1 MSINVTS
8 HSASSAPPI
17 HVIHIIPF
25 VIGQVIIF
33 IIPVIPSLFNTLSFW
48 LGTIS
53 TESKGIA
60 ALANQEL
67 DDIGFAIVSIDR
79 MPINVTG
86 HFNDIFLGQHASFGQ
101 VALRR
106 PRISESNYRDTI
118 RRFQRETKTWR
129 SLDHPRILPLL
140 GIFTRDEHIYFV
152 SPFAENGCLLEYIV
166 DHPRVNR
173 IPLLSGIAD
182 AIAYLHNNEIVH
194 GDIKAGN
201 VLINGHGYPLL
212 CDFGLAKMP
221 YCKTSTER
229 KGAGTV
235 RWQVRNSGTTSRDR
249 SPPTRDVPF
258 GHLHSEVAVI
268 KAVLTCDER
277 PFMTP
282 QASPSGISYEN
293 AWSVAKSC
301 WPTLPQDRISMTKA
315 LQRLQADPSLATES
329 SDTSP
334 EPDLEDPLITD
345 GA

>member
-1 MSINVTS
+1 MDSR
-8 HSASSAPPI
+8 
-17 HVIHIIPF
+17 
-25 VIGQVIIF
+25 
-33 IIPVIPSLFNTLSFW
+33 
-48 LGTIS
+48 
-53 TESKGIA
+53 GIA
-60 ALANQEL
+60 AVGNHEAFTLE
-67 DDIGFAIVSIDR
+67 DIGFAIISIDR

-86 HFNDIFLGQHASFGQ
+86 HFNDIFLGKHASFGQ

-106 PRISESNYRDTI
+106 PRVSESNYRDTM

-129 SLDHPRILPLL
+129 SLDHPYILPLL
-140 GIFTRDEHIYFV
+140 GIFKRDEHIYFV
-152 SPFAENGCLLEYIV
+152 SPFAENGCLLEYLA
-166 DHPRVNR
+166 DRPRVNR
-173 IPLLSGIAD
+173 ISLLSGIAD
-182 AIAYLHNNEIVH
+182 AIAYLHNNGIVH

-201 VLINGHGYPLL
+201 VLINGRECPLL

-235 RWQVRNSGTTSRDR
+235 RWQSPELWDNIPR
-249 SPPTRDVPF
+249 SLASDTYAFAMTIAETLTGDVPF

-282 QASPSGISYEN
+282 QASPTGISYES

-301 WPTLPQDRISMTKA
+301 WSTLPQDRISMTKA
-315 LQRLQADPSLATES
+315 LQRLRADPSLAKKS

-334 EPDLEDPLITD
+334 EPGPEDPMITD
-345 GA
+345 EA